1 MTKKVPEM
9 VEKEITV
16 EKNGLVEL
24 LGQDA
29 DKFAETFE
37 KMMKKKESF
46 SLIVGEDLYFHE
58 KSENIAKLI
67 ALIEKTSS
75 VKVAM
80 IPPKTNSLGVALI
93 CDLDDD
99 ASGYTVAYNENGDFK
114 LSALGDGDLDMP
126 AMNQQE
132 GTLTNMHKRV
142 TPTNAALRV

>member
-1 MTKKVPEM
+1 M
-9 VEKEITV
+9 I
-16 EKNGLVEL
+16 
-24 LGQDA
+24 
-29 DKFAETFE
+29 
-37 KMMKKKESF
+37 
-46 SLIVGEDLYFHE
+46 E
-58 KSENIAKLI
+58 KSS
-67 ALIEKTSS
+67 T

-99 ASGYTVAYNENGDFK
+99 ASGYTVGYNENGDFK

-142 TPTNAALRV
+142 TPTNAALEFDGYELNDLMKVLVDAPAETIDWTKELPVAQRIPGSRI